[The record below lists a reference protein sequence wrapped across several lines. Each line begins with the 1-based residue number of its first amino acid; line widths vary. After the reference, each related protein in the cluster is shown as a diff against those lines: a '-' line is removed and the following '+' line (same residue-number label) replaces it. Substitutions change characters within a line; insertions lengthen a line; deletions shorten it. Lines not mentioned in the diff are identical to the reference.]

1 MGDRSNFSLKYVYG
15 DPFFCSFEKFMT
27 TGPEGV
33 VAVWACSDGISPTNN
48 NTEIRVRVMCFMVI
62 KFGWAKLNKK
72 VIEAIAISAF
82 SCPSNAS
89 FPLKNV
95 EIRDIVEMLQ
105 KNFLWAIF
113 F

>member
-1 MGDRSNFSLKYVYG
+1 
-15 DPFFCSFEKFMT
+15 
-27 TGPEGV
+27 
-33 VAVWACSDGISPTNN
+33 
-48 NTEIRVRVMCFMVI
+48 MVI

-89 FPLKNV
+89 SPLKNV
-95 EIRDIVEMLQ
+95 EIRDIEEALQ
-105 KNFLWAIF
+105 KNFLRAIF